1 MMAYGYKI
9 GRYPAVIRKRYVDGT
24 VEYETDFSS
33 DIDLLESVNALI
45 ACIGQ
50 LCGVAT
56 DRPAV
61 LQTLEIIYGKDRIE
75 TELKIASIMQPKA

>member
-1 MMAYGYKI
+1 MMVYGYKI
-9 GRYPAVIRKRYVDGT
+9 GSYPAVIRKRYADGT

-75 TELKIASIMQPKA
+75 TELKIASMMQPKA

>member
-1 MMAYGYKI
+1 MTLYGYRI
-9 GRYPAVIRKRYVDGT
+9 GRYPAIIRKRYADGA

-56 DRPAV
+56 DYPAV
-61 LQTLEIIYGKDRIE
+61 LQTIEIIYGKDRIE
-75 TELKIASIMQPKA
+75 MELKIASVMQPKA